1 MHPTIQ
7 AMVLLAPEIKKNIG
21 DNAVVAV
28 TDKENFVFFSP
39 SKDLDVGIKVGDF
52 AFSEDNDLLRQALQ
66 GETVQVHIPKERY
79 GLGMQNNANP
89 IRDENGEI
97 VGVLQI
103 TKTLK
108 DEEMLDQQLDD
119 LREIVS
125 SLQAK
130 VQHVAA
136 QAEEL
141 SATSTDIDS
150 QASHANE
157 NSKEISKVVQLIEDI
172 STQTNLLGLNAAI
185 EAARSGDAG
194 RGFGVVA
201 DEIRKL
207 SIGTKEAVGTIGQSL
222 QQIQANMQNLTLSIG
237 EVSTSS
243 EEQSRVMVEFMEDI
257 KNLDDQSNDIGDYI
271 KDITK

>member
-28 TDKENFVFFSP
+28 TDREHFVFFSP
-39 SKDLDVGIKVGDF
+39 SKDLDVGIKVGDS
-52 AFSEDNDLLRQALQ
+52 AFTEDNDLLRQALQ
-66 GETVQVHIPKERY
+66 GEKVQVHIPKERY
-79 GLGMQNNANP
+79 GIGMQNTANP
-89 IRDENGEI
+89 LRDENGEI

-108 DEEMLDQQLDD
+108 DEEMLDQQLDE

-222 QQIQANMQNLTLSIG
+222 QQIQANMENLTLSIG

-257 KNLDDQSNDIGDYI
+257 KNLDGQSNDIGDYI

>member
-7 AMVLLAPEIKKNIG
+7 AMVHLAPEIKKNIG
-21 DNAVVAV
+21 ENHVVVV
-28 TDKENFVFFSP
+28 TDRENFVYFSP
-39 SKDLDVGIKVGDF
+39 SKDLNTGIKVGDY
-52 AFSEDNDLLRQALQ
+52 AFTDDNDLLRKALQ
-66 GETVQVHIPKERY
+66 GEKIQGLIPKDRF
-79 GLGMQNNANP
+79 GIGMQNNANP

-108 DEEMLDQQLDD
+108 DEELLDAELDE
-119 LREIVS
+119 LRAIVS
-125 SLQAK
+125 SLQGK
-130 VQHVAA
+130 VQQVAA

-141 SATSTDIDS
+141 SATSTDINS
-150 QASHANE
+150 QAAHANA
-157 NSKEISKVVQLIEDI
+157 NSQEIRKVVQLIEDI

-207 SIGTKEAVGTIGQSL
+207 SIGTKDAVGTIGQSL
-222 QQIQANMQNLTLSIG
+222 QEIRTNMENLTLSIG
-237 EVSTSS
+237 EVSTAS

-257 KNLDDQSNDIGDYI
+257 QDLDSQSNDIGQYI
-271 KDITK
+271 KEITN

>member
-66 GETVQVHIPKERY
+66 GEKVQVHIPKERY
-79 GLGMQNNANP
+79 GIGMQNNANP
-89 IRDENGEI
+89 IRDENSEI

-108 DEEMLDQQLDD
+108 DEEMLDQQLDE

>member
-7 AMVLLAPEIKKNIG
+7 AMVHLAPEIKKNIG
-21 DNAVVAV
+21 ENNIIAV
-28 TDKENFVFFSP
+28 TDRENFVYFSP
-39 SKDLDVGIKVGDF
+39 SKDFDIGIKVGDF
-52 AFSEDNDLLRQALQ
+52 AFSEDNELLIRALN
-66 GETVQVHIPKERY
+66 GEKVQLHIPKERY
-79 GLGMQNNANP
+79 GVGMQNSANP
-89 IRDENGEI
+89 LRDENGEV

-108 DEEMLDQQLDD
+108 DEEVLDEQLDE
-119 LREIVS
+119 LRGIVS

-141 SATSTDIDS
+141 SATSTDINS
-150 QASHANE
+150 QAAHASE
-157 NSKEISKVVQLIEDI
+157 NSQEISTVVQLIEDI

-207 SIGTKEAVGTIGQSL
+207 SVGTKEAVGAIGHSL
-222 QQIQANMQNLTLSIG
+222 QEIRSNMESLTLSIG
-237 EVSTSS
+237 EVSTAS

-257 KNLDDQSNDIGDYI
+257 QNLDSQSNDIGQYI
-271 KDITK
+271 KEITY

>member
-1 MHPTIQ
+1 MNLTLQ
-7 AMVLLAPEIKKNIG
+7 ALVHLAPEIKKNLG
-21 DNAVVAV
+21 ENCAVVV
-28 TDKENFVFFSP
+28 TDTENFIFSSQ
-39 SKDLDVGIKVGDF
+39 SKDFDYSVKVGDF
-52 AFSEDNDLLRQALQ
+52 AFSEDNDILRQALH
-66 GETVQVHIPKERY
+66 GEKVQIHIPKERY
-79 GLGMQNNANP
+79 GVGMQYSANP

-97 VGVLQI
+97 VGVFQI

-108 DEEMLDQQLDD
+108 DEEILDEELDE
-119 LREIVS
+119 LRAIVS
-125 SLQAK
+125 SLQGK
-130 VQHVAA
+130 VQQVAA

-141 SATSTDIDS
+141 SATSTDING
-150 QASHANE
+150 QAAHANE
-157 NSKEISKVVQLIEDI
+157 NSQEISKVVQLIEDI

-222 QQIQANMQNLTLSIG
+222 QEIRTNMENLTVSIG
-237 EVSTSS
+237 EVSTAS

-257 KNLDDQSNDIGDYI
+257 QNLDEQSNDIGQYI
-271 KDITK
+271 KDITN